1 MPAATRKT
9 TRPGAA
15 PASPGLVYKGRWKV
29 LHPLTETDRS
39 YLFLGSP
46 LQGGGP
52 VAIKVLKERRA
63 KDTRFMKLHHA
74 DMQAAVALPRHPGLV
89 PTFDAGWVNGRYV
102 VVTEFAGGEP
112 LTGRLAK
119 VRPLPYPALLA
130 SARQIVALLAFAYD
144 SGVRFRHIEPEH
156 LIFDE
161 ENRSVRLLRFSIPR
175 SARLGISPPKG
186 VDTDI
191 QVAGALLFRML
202 TGAAPAARGEGAAE
216 LLTDS
221 IRERCAAAYP
231 EVTPDE
237 VHDLATVY
245 LRTATRDQSR
255 RYQTL
260 DELDS
265 DLAKLEREHGP
276 LVEERR
282 KADREA
288 RREALF
294 ATAYD
299 TVLALRGEHDRKS
312 RPDIPED
319 EDLRDLRVQRFLLAG
334 TAFMFLALAISIL
347 F

>member
-1 MPAATRKT
+1 MAAATS
-9 TRPGAA
+9 RPAGAS

-89 PTFDAGWVNGRYV
+89 PTYDAGWVNGRYV
-102 VVTEFAGGEP
+102 VVSEFAGGEP

-119 VRPLPYPALLA
+119 VRPIPYPALVA
-130 SARQIVALLAFAYD
+130 AARQVVALLAFAHE

-161 ENRSVRLLRFSIPR
+161 EKRQIRLLRFSIPR
-175 SARLGISPPKG
+175 SARLGIAPPKG

-191 QVAGALLFRML
+191 QLAGALLYRML
-202 TGAAPAARGEGAAE
+202 TGGPPEVRGDAAAE
-216 LLTDS
+216 LLTDA
-221 IRERCAAAYP
+221 IRARCAEAYP

-237 VHDLATVY
+237 VHDLATIYV
-245 LRTATRDQSR
+245 RTATRDQER
-255 RYQTL
+255 RYQAL
-260 DELDS
+260 EELDA
-265 DLAKLEREHGP
+265 DLAKLEREHAP
-276 LVEERR
+276 LIEERR

-299 TVLALRGEHDRKS
+299 TVLALRGEHERKA
-312 RPDIPED
+312 RPEEPED